1 MQKLLQPEPTV
12 PWEVL
17 TYPSTWVSPVA
28 AWAAGDPG
36 QALTYLCL
44 APRGRFVALSFYRTS
59 RNNNLQEFHLLPEG
73 LTPQEAAAT
82 TLARISKWAQ
92 DECLGETRSAP
103 HDATSTR
110 SRARSDLN
118 STWFAKS
125 WEAWIARDKEVK
137 LLSCV
142 FPKGAARLAARLL
155 AAEMPALSSSGIG
168 TSLSN
173 AFFSGAIHVDEPE
186 SIPFLVHMLGLLCEQ
201 YPDGPLDA
209 VRLIRKEAGS
219 LYHGMATD
227 RLSKHLTAYRTGHEG
242 RPLGSILWRLFK
254 ALPPGFLESRQALLD
269 EFFQSNPSE
278 ETLRRRCK
286 DDEPFLGPLPVRF
299 SLVQAL
305 CELISAETLEGFML
319 WATDKLSVAA

>member
-1 MQKLLQPEPTV
+1 MQKLLQPEPTL

-17 TYPSTWVSPVA
+17 TYPSTWVAPVA
-28 AWAAGDPG
+28 AWTAGDTG
-36 QALTYLCL
+36 QAITYLCL
-44 APRGRFVALSFYRTS
+44 APRGRLVALSFYRTA

-92 DECLGETRSAP
+92 DEGLGETQSAP
-103 HDATSTR
+103 HEATQG
-110 SRARSDLN
+110 RARSDLN
-118 STWFAKS
+118 SIWFAK
-125 WEAWIARDKEVK
+125 AWDAWVARNKDVK

-142 FPKGAARLAARLL
+142 YPKGAAQLAARLL
-155 AAEMPALSSSGIG
+155 AAEMPAISSSGIG
-168 TSLSN
+168 NSLSN
-173 AFFSGAIHVDEPE
+173 AFFSGAIPVDEPE
-186 SIPFLVHMLGLLCEQ
+186 SIPLMVHMLGLLCEQ

-219 LYHGMATD
+219 RYHGMATD
-227 RLSKHLTAYRTGHEG
+227 WLSKHLTAYRTGHEG
-242 RPLGSILWRLFK
+242 RALGSILWRLFK
-254 ALPPGFLESRQALLD
+254 ELPPGFMESRQALLD

-286 DDEPFLGPLPVRF
+286 DKEPFLGPLPVRF
-299 SLVQAL
+299 SLVQVL